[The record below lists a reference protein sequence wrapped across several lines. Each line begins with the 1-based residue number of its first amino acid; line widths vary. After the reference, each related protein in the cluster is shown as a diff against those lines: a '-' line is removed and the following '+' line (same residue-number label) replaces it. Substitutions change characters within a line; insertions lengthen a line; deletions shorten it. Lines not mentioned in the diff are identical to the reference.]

1 MKTGYITHSDCLL
14 HDMGEHHPEC
24 PDRIRLIEDQLKADQ
39 LFDFLKYF
47 EAPLVEE
54 SDLLRAHPKSF
65 IDQLSSL
72 SPREGH
78 IHIDMDTLMN
88 QYTLT
93 AAKRAAGA
101 GVLAVDQIM
110 KGTIK
115 NAFCNVRPPG
125 HHAESVQAMG
135 FCFFNNIAIAALNA
149 LDIYKLKRVAIID
162 FDVHHGNGTEE
173 ILMNDNRVMIF
184 SSFQY
189 PSYPNKSFAKDHDNI
204 INVACPPSTGG
215 HNYREMIA
223 HEWFPKLKKFAPEMI
238 FISAGFDAHH
248 LDPLAEM
255 NLQDSDYAWLTE
267 QIVKIADES
276 AKGRIVSML
285 EGGYHLGALAKS
297 ASAHVRALMKL

>member
-1 MKTGYITHSDCLL
+1 MTTAYITHPDCLL
-14 HDMGEHHPEC
+14 HEMGENHPEC
-24 PDRIRLIEDQLKADQ
+24 PDRVRLIEDQLKVDQ

-54 SDLLRAHPKSF
+54 SDLRRAHPKSF
-65 IDQLSSL
+65 IDQLATL

-88 QYTLT
+88 QYTLA

-101 GVLAVDQIM
+101 GVLAVDLIM
-110 KGTIK
+110 KNQIQK
-115 NAFCNVRPPG
+115 AFCNVRPPG
-125 HHAESVQAMG
+125 HHAETKQAMG
-135 FCFFNNIAIAALNA
+135 FCFFNNIAIAALHA
-149 LDIYKLKRVAIID
+149 LDVYKLKRVAIID

-173 ILMNDNRVMIF
+173 ILMNDSRVMIF

-189 PSYPNKSFAKDHDNI
+189 PSYPNKSFACNHSNI
-204 INVACPPSTGG
+204 INVACPAGTGG
-215 HNYREMIA
+215 HDYREMIE
-223 HEWFPKLKKFAPEMI
+223 HEWFPKLRNFAPEMI

-255 NLQDSDYAWLTE
+255 NLQESDYAWLT
-267 QIVKIADES
+267 QQLVMIADAS